1 MLIELT
7 SRILEVADLGGGI
20 ASDLPS
26 ESHAAAIND
35 AISTSMEMVDDA
47 TKELLFD
54 SAVLSGGV
62 SEETAARLLAI
73 EAPVARRALR
83 QLAWLHLVD
92 ADAGTT
98 SLRYRSLDPIRDGAA
113 RAALGR
119 AARGVDA
126 TRHGGDAG
134 SG

>member
-1 MLIELT
+1 MEL
-7 SRILEVADLGGGI
+7 
-20 ASDLPS
+20 
-26 ESHAAAIND
+26 
-35 AISTSMEMVDDA
+35 VDDA

-98 SLRYRSLDPIRDGAA
+98 SLRYRSLDPIRDALLA
-113 RAALGR
+113 RRSDR
-119 AARGVDA
+119 ATRGVDA
-126 TRHGGDAG
+126 TRHGGDAR
-134 SG
+134 SS